1 MKMSDVR
8 VSWLSVAFIALGT
21 MTSIYLISQLKFDY
35 DFEDFFPKNDP
46 ETEYFLEFRKS
57 FETDNDFFIVALEND
72 GSIFDST
79 FLSHVDSLTKKL
91 QAIPNVEECVGP
103 TSLMTYAVDPL
114 FGGVFETPLLSANS
128 VQSFKQDS
136 IAIWNSPSYVGVF
149 FASDGRSVAI
159 NMKHKQML
167 SKEKCDELSKNI
179 QDEVNKFQ
187 FKKSHVI
194 GRALGQTL
202 YVELMIKE
210 LALFISI
217 SLVLTTIFL
226 FIAFRSGWG
235 IIIPTTVVLLSI
247 IWTLGFLKIMGK
259 DLDLMLT
266 VLPTILFVVGMS
278 DSVHVLTKYMQELR
292 KGKEKIEAIRYAFK
306 SIRLATFL
314 TALTTAIGFFTL
326 VFSNIQPISDFGIYT
341 AVGVLLAYGLTYT
354 LLPAILILGKPKR
367 MNDFAMSDDF
377 WTSKLHKAFMWVLR
391 KRKSIWISGIVV
403 LALSAWGIS
412 AIVVDNK
419 MLEDLKDDHVL
430 KQEFAFMEKEFAG
443 CRPFEM
449 GIILPNDSAIRSLKV
464 LKQLDTLELY
474 LRNEYGVG
482 AMLGYAQLVK
492 ESNKTLNFGLEEYY
506 TIPDST
512 KELNEIANLLQQGPI
527 ARATGLAYNDSTRTV
542 RISGKVGDIGRLH
555 FDSCNAKL
563 NAFIDANCPD
573 LSNRKVTGTAHLI
586 DVNNRSLIE
595 NTVWDLLISV
605 LVIGIIMG
613 IVYKSWR
620 MIPLTILPNLF
631 PLLIVAGIM
640 GFTGIPLKVSTSI
653 IFNIAFGI
661 AVDDT
666 IHFLARVRSLLG
678 EGLSVNY
685 AVKRTF
691 LTTGKAMIV
700 TTLILSGGFLT
711 LIFSDFLGTHYIGL
725 LVSLTLFIALFAEL
739 LFSPL
744 IVMFF
749 YRQVKKG

>member
-1 MKMSDVR
+1 
-8 VSWLSVAFIALGT
+8 
-21 MTSIYLISQLKFDY
+21 
-35 DFEDFFPKNDP
+35 
-46 ETEYFLEFRKS
+46 
-57 FETDNDFFIVALEND
+57 
-72 GSIFDST
+72 
-79 FLSHVDSLTKKL
+79 
-91 QAIPNVEECVGP
+91 
-103 TSLMTYAVDPL
+103 
-114 FGGVFETPLLSANS
+114 
-128 VQSFKQDS
+128 
-136 IAIWNSPSYVGVF
+136 
-149 FASDGRSVAI
+149 
-159 NMKHKQML
+159 
-167 SKEKCDELSKNI
+167 
-179 QDEVNKFQ
+179 
-187 FKKSHVI
+187 
-194 GRALGQTL
+194 
-202 YVELMIKE
+202 
-210 LALFISI
+210 
-217 SLVLTTIFL
+217 
-226 FIAFRSGWG
+226 
-235 IIIPTTVVLLSI
+235 
-247 IWTLGFLKIMGK
+247 
-259 DLDLMLT
+259 MLT

-377 WTSKLHKAFMWVLR
+377 WTSKLHNGFMWVLR
-391 KRKSIWISGIVV
+391 NRKLIWIGGIVI
-403 LALSAWGIS
+403 LGLSAWGVS
-412 AIVVDNK
+412 TIVVDNK

-430 KQEFAFMEKEFAG
+430 KQEFSFMEKEFAG
-443 CRPFEM
+443 CRPFEL
-449 GIILPNDSAIRSLKV
+449 GIVMPNDSAIQSVKV
-464 LKQLDTLELY
+464 LKQLDTLESY

-492 ESNKTLNFGLEEYY
+492 EANKTLNFGMEEYY
-506 TIPDST
+506 VIPDSL
-512 KELNEIANLLQQGPI
+512 KEIRAIEELLQQGPI
-527 ARATGLAYNDSTRTV
+527 ARATGMAYNDSTRTL

-555 FDSCNAKL
+555 FDSCNQKL
-563 NAFIDANCPD
+563 IAFMDQNCPD
-573 LSNRKVTGTAHLI
+573 LSNRKITGTAHLI

-749 YRQVKKG
+749 FKKR